1 MSCVLR
7 LSAPDIEGR
16 VSTVSIRPYR
26 LESGTAHFQVSQCD
40 FEDFPGQVDDALS
53 YLKQNARDLE
63 RLLKAG
69 AEGSLDFAVQSPVQG
84 FATRSF
90 PAALVSL
97 AGALGIALD
106 FSVYPEE

>member
-26 LESGTAHFQVSQCD
+26 LEQGTAHFQVSQCD
-40 FEDFPGQVDDALS
+40 FEDLPGQVDEALS
-53 YLKQNARDLE
+53 YLQQHATELE

-69 AEGSLDFAVQSPVQG
+69 AEGTLDFAVHAPVQG

-90 PAALVSL
+90 PAALVSV

-106 FSVYPEE
+106 LSV